1 MKLYSSV
8 QNTTLTRYFSSHPP
22 HYISTDIRKQQK
34 QEQRQQQG
42 GSLHLSL
49 LIVFTANNSLE
60 SLDSCVS
67 RRDDLGEVPERKSLY
82 ILEYGIV
89 VGANMIR
96 LKTCDNRK
104 AYMR

>member
-1 MKLYSSV
+1 MVLS
-8 QNTTLTRYFSSHPP
+8 PP
-22 HYISTDIRKQQK
+22 HYLTNNNRNQQNK
-34 QEQRQQQG
+34 NTKRHQQG

-49 LIVFTANNSLE
+49 LIVFTANNSLK

-67 RRDDLGEVPERKSLY
+67 RRDDLSEIPERKSFNN
-82 ILEYGIV
+82 IEYGIKV
-89 VGANMIR
+89 VGANTIR

>member
-1 MKLYSSV
+1 MVLSP
-8 QNTTLTRYFSSHPP
+8 QPP
-22 HYISTDIRKQQK
+22 HYLTNNNRNQQNK
-34 QEQRQQQG
+34 NTKRHQQG

-67 RRDDLGEVPERKSLY
+67 RRDDLGEVPERKSLN
-82 ILEYGIV
+82 ILEYGLSGSV
-89 VGANMIR
+89 NMIC
-96 LKTCDNRK
+96 LKTCDNRN